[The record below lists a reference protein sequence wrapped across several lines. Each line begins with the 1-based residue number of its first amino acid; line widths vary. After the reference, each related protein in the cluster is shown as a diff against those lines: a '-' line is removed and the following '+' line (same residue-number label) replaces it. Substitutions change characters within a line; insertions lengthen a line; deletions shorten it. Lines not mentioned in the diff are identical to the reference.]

1 MNNDVWK
8 GKWKQL
14 KGEIQKQ
21 WGNLTNDDL
30 DKLQG
35 DRKKIEGLLQ
45 ERYGIAKNEVTEKLD
60 EIEKRHS

>member
-45 ERYGIAKNEVTEKLD
+45 ERYGIAKNEVTKKLD
-60 EIEKRHS
+60 EIEKRYS